1 MLRSLKYT
9 FFHMIEKITMSNSL
23 RKCVYWT
30 AKHMDLRRGMFQLWH
45 EEDETGSRS
54 LKPLGLALF
63 HWTVALILSVWL
75 GWPA

>member
-1 MLRSLKYT
+1 
-9 FFHMIEKITMSNSL
+9 
-23 RKCVYWT
+23 
-30 AKHMDLRRGMFQLWH
+30 MDLRRGMFQLWH